1 MPQRSRPPR
10 GATPAGAAVVLTE
23 LSPVVLVVG
32 AEPVLA
38 DRAVATVMRLARA
51 QDPALEVT
59 RIETAAYMAGQ
70 LALAASP
77 SLFGEQRCILAAGVE
92 SATDA
97 FIEDALEYV
106 RAPAPDVT
114 LVLRHAGG
122 QRGKKLR
129 DSVPAAGFAVL
140 PCDPIKRDADKVEF
154 VQAEFRDAGRRV
166 ETAAVRALV
175 DALGSDLQELVAVC
189 SQLVADTSGTVTE
202 AAVRS
207 YCSGRVEVSGFAVAD
222 AALAGNGAEAVRLLR
237 HALSTGVDPVP
248 LVAALAAKA
257 RTLAKVAATRG
268 QGAAASRDLG
278 LAPWQVD
285 RARRELNGWTPEG
298 LAAAITAVA
307 AADAEVKGA
316 ARDPEYAVE
325 RAVLRVA
332 AAHR

>member
-1 MPQRSRPPR
+1 M
-10 GATPAGAAVVLTE
+10 GAAAALTE
-23 LSPVVLVVG
+23 LSPVVLVAG

-51 QDPALEVT
+51 QDTALEVT
-59 RIETAAYMAGQ
+59 RMDAAAYVAGQ
-70 LALAASP
+70 LTIAASP
-77 SLFGEQRCILAAGVE
+77 SLFGEQRCIVVAGVE
-92 SATDA
+92 TATDA
-97 FIEDALEYV
+97 FVEDALEYV

-122 QRGKKLR
+122 QRAKKLR
-129 DSVPAAGFAVL
+129 DSVAAAGFAVL
-140 PCDPIKRDADKVEF
+140 SCDPIRRDADKVAF

-175 DALGSDLQELVAVC
+175 DALGSDLQELVAVS

-202 AAVRS
+202 AVVRS
-207 YCSGRVEVSGFAVAD
+207 YCSGRVEVTGFAVAD

-278 LAPWQVD
+278 LAPWQVE